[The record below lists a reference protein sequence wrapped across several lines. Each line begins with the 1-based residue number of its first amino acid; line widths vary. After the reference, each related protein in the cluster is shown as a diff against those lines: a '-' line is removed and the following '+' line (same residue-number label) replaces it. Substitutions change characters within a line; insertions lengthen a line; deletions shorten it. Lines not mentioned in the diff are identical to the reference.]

1 MDDVSFRYSLD
12 IGMKKKLKN
21 FILKIGKMADQVGYV
36 SENPNLVT
44 PKIQSAENEQIGAN
58 PEFNNYYF
66 EEMKNL
72 LIHNCFG
79 SHNYP
84 PTSNLTLQR
93 ALNHF

>member
-1 MDDVSFRYSLD
+1 
-12 IGMKKKLKN
+12 
-21 FILKIGKMADQVGYV
+21 MADQVGYV

-44 PKIQSAENEQIGAN
+44 PKIQSAENEKIGAN
-58 PEFNNYYF
+58 PEFILRIRFLKLFFHSYFIPNNYYF

-93 ALNHF
+93 ALNHFLKNSLK